1 MMAHVSSRQALW
13 VWLFLVVASLL
24 TARIADHGGVFGSWT
39 VIAILLI
46 ALLKARAVILYYM
59 QVCCAPWQL
68 RLAFETWVAFVTM
81 VVGGLWLVQ
90 RGPLF

>member
-1 MMAHVSSRQALW
+1 MGHVSSPQALW
-13 VWLFLVVASLL
+13 VWLFLVIASLL
-24 TARIADHGGVFGSWT
+24 TARVADHGSVFGSWT
-39 VIAILLI
+39 VIALLVI

-59 QVCCAPWQL
+59 QVHSAPWQL
-68 RLAFETWVAFVTM
+68 RLAFDAWVAFVTV